1 MQEKTV
7 IAFGKAKGGV
17 GNTTTAINLAY
28 LRATE
33 KGSNNVILI
42 DADSATE
49 TSTIWTGFRSN
60 DSSLIP
66 LLTMKKNGDKEFV
79 QAIKM
84 LNEKYSDIIIDIGGG
99 NTNELLAAMVVAQ
112 KLYVPVRPSFIDT
125 FAFYALDQ
133 KVGQAQASLNP
144 DLKAFVYPCVVSP
157 NALMAADD
165 LQEVIDLGAELQNMA
180 LTKNYLYDRKVY
192 RRSPKFNGKTIFELS
207 GIVDSTAGKILEKKD
222 LTAEQEMIKF
232 YEEVYGN

>member
-1 MQEKTV
+1 MQKSI

-28 LRATE
+28 LRAKE
-33 KGSNNVILI
+33 KGSDNVILI
-42 DADSATE
+42 DADSSTE
-49 TSTIWTGFRSN
+49 TATIWTGFRSN
-60 DSSLIP
+60 DSSLTP
-66 LLTMKKNGDKEFV
+66 LLTMKKSGDKDFV

-84 LNEKYSDIIIDIGGG
+84 LSEKYPDIIIDIGGG
-99 NTNELLAAMVVAQ
+99 NTTELLAAMVVAQ
-112 KLYVPVRPSFIDT
+112 KLFVPVRPSFIDT

-144 DLKAFVYPCVVSP
+144 HLQAFIYPCVVSP

-165 LQEVIDLGAELQNMA
+165 LQEIINLGSELQNMN
-180 LTKNYLYDRKVY
+180 LTQNYLYDRKAY

-207 GIVDSTAGKILEKKD
+207 GEIDPVTKKVLEKKD
-222 LTAEQEMIKF
+222 PTAEQEMIKF
-232 YEEVYGN
+232 YEEVYGE